1 MEKIYRKI
9 LEHQRLVIVLFA
21 ISSLAS
27 IFFVAQVKVNYDMND
42 YLPTDSPS
50 TQAISLMEEEF
61 EGGVPNAR
69 VMIENLSVAEAL
81 KYKEKIQKIEGV
93 IDVLWLDDTVNITE
107 PLEVQDEKSIESYY
121 KENNALYTVT
131 IDEDKGIEAVDS
143 LMEVIGEDGYLE
155 GTAVNTAIAAEST
168 VKEISKIVMFT
179 IPIVFIILLI
189 TTNSWF
195 EPIVLLLTIGVSIL
209 LNAGSNI
216 IFGTISFV
224 TSGAGNILL
233 LAVSLDYSVFLL
245 HRFEENRDLGLI
257 PKEAIIQALKQ
268 SIASV
273 LSSGLTTGISF
284 AALILMRFKI
294 GPDLGISL
302 AKGIVLSLITVF
314 VLLPVLVLKTYKIL
328 EKTRHKALL
337 PEFKKFGRIVSKV
350 MVALVII
357 FSIVIVPSFLAQTKN
372 SYYYGAEHIFGLD
385 TKLGQ
390 DREKIDEK
398 FGQSNTMVLMVAND
412 DRTKQIEMS
421 TKLQEIPEL
430 RDIISFVD
438 TVGAEIPPAYL
449 EKDIL
454 NRLESKNYSRMVL
467 TVNTE
472 YEGER
477 SFKIIEEISDTA
489 EDYYPKSYYLA
500 GESAST
506 YDLMDTITED
516 NLRVNLISI
525 GAVFLVLALT
535 FRSIIIPF
543 ILVLSIETAVWI
555 NLSIPYFNDT
565 TLFYFSYLIVGAI
578 HLGATVDY
586 AILMTSRYLENREKL
601 EKKEAVRETI
611 SNVTVSVLTS
621 GSAIVVVGS
630 LLGYITTHG
639 ILMQLGSLLAR
650 GAVFSMLIVFFVLPG
665 LLYIFDK
672 PIQKLSKGLNF
683 VNKQSGNMS
692 RQTF

>member
-9 LEHQRLVIVLFA
+9 LEHQKLVIVLFV

-27 IFFVAQVKVNYDMND
+27 VFFAPQVKVNYDMND
-42 YLPTDSPS
+42 YLPADSPS
-50 TQAISLMEEEF
+50 TQALSLMEEEF

-69 VMIENLSVAEAL
+69 VMIEDISIPQAL
-81 KYKEKIQKIEGV
+81 KYKEKIQGIDGV
-93 IDVLWLDDTVNITE
+93 TDVLWLDDTIDITE
-107 PLEVQDEKSIESYY
+107 PLEVQDKKSIESYY

-131 IDEDKGIEAVDS
+131 INEDKGIEAVDS
-143 LMEVIGEDGYLE
+143 LRDLIGEDGYLE
-155 GTAVNTAIAAEST
+155 GTAVNTAVAAEST

-179 IPIVFIILLI
+179 IPIVIVILLI

-195 EPIVLLLTIGVSIL
+195 EPLVLLLAIGVSIL

-245 HRFEENRDLGLI
+245 HRFEENRDQGLD
-257 PKEAIIQALKQ
+257 PKESMAQALKQ
-268 SIASV
+268 STGSI

-294 GPDLGISL
+294 GPDLGIAL
-302 AKGIVLSLITVF
+302 AKGIVLSLMTVF

-337 PEFKKFGRIVSKV
+337 PDFKKFGRVVSKA
-350 MVALVII
+350 MIPLVII
-357 FSIVIVPSFLAQTKN
+357 FAIVIVPSFLAQTKN
-372 SYYYGAEHIFGLD
+372 NYYYGAEHIFGLD
-385 TKLGQ
+385 TELGQ
-390 DREKIDEK
+390 DSKKIAEK
-398 FGQSNTMVLMVAND
+398 FGQSNAMVLMVENRDLA
-412 DRTKQIEMS
+412 KQIDMS

-430 RDIISFVD
+430 TDIISFVD

-449 EKDIL
+449 EESTL
-454 NRLESKNYSRMVL
+454 NRLESENYSRMVL
-467 TVNTE
+467 TVSTE

-477 SFKIIEEISDTA
+477 AFEIIEEIRNIG
-489 EDYYPKSYYLA
+489 EDYFPGSYYLA

-525 GAVFLVLALT
+525 GAVFIVLALT
-535 FRSIIIPF
+535 FKSLIIPF

-555 NLSIPYFNDT
+555 NLSIPYFNET
-565 TLFYFSYLIVGAI
+565 TLFYFSYLIVGVI

-601 EKKEAVRETI
+601 KRKEAVKETI

-672 PIQKLSKGLNF
+672 AIQKLSKGLNF
-683 VNKQSGNMS
+683 INEE
-692 RQTF
+692 RE

>member
-9 LEHQRLVIVLFA
+9 LEHQKLVIVLFV

-27 IFFVAQVKVNYDMND
+27 IFFATQVKVNYDMND

-69 VMIENLSVAEAL
+69 VMVENLSVAEAL
-81 KYKEKIQKIEGV
+81 KYKEKIQNIEGV
-93 IDVLWLDDTVNITE
+93 TDVLWLDDTINITE
-107 PLEVQDEKSIESYY
+107 PLEVQDKKSIESYY

-131 IDEDKGIEAVDS
+131 IDEDKNIEAVDS
-143 LMEVIGEDGYLE
+143 LMELIGEDGYLE

-179 IPIVFIILLI
+179 IPIVLIILLI

-294 GPDLGISL
+294 GPDLGIAL
-302 AKGIVLSLITVF
+302 AKGIILSLITVF
-314 VLLPVLVLKTYKIL
+314 VLLPVLVLKTYKVL

-337 PEFKKFGRIVSKV
+337 PKFKKFGRIVSKT
-350 MVALVII
+350 MIPLVII

-372 SYYYGAEHIFGLD
+372 SYYYGAEHIFGLN

-390 DREKIDEK
+390 DGEKIDEK

-412 DRTKQIEMS
+412 DRAKQIEMS
-421 TKLQEIPEL
+421 VKLQEIPEL
-430 RDIISFVD
+430 TDIISFVD
-438 TVGAEIPPAYL
+438 TVGAEIPPDYL
-449 EKDIL
+449 EKDTL

-467 TVNTE
+467 TVSTE
-472 YEGER
+472 YEDER
-477 SFKIIEEISDTA
+477 AFEVVEEIKDIA
-489 EDYYPKSYYLA
+489 EEYFPESYYLA

-516 NLRVNLISI
+516 NSRVNLISI
-525 GAVFLVLALT
+525 GAVFVVLALT

-601 EKKEAVRETI
+601 ERKEAVRETI

-621 GSAIVVVGS
+621 GSAIIVVGS

-650 GAVFSMLIVFFVLPG
+650 GAAFSMLIVFFVLPG

-683 VNKQSGNMS
+683 VNKE
-692 RQTF
+692 RE

>member
-9 LEHQRLVIVLFA
+9 LEHQKLVIVLFV

-27 IFFVAQVKVNYDMND
+27 IFFATQVKVNYDMND

-69 VMIENLSVAEAL
+69 VMVENLSVAEAL
-81 KYKEKIQKIEGV
+81 KYKEKIQNIEGV
-93 IDVLWLDDTVNITE
+93 TDVLWLDDTINITE
-107 PLEVQDEKSIESYY
+107 PLEVQDKKSIESYY

-131 IDEDKGIEAVDS
+131 IDEDKNIEAVDS
-143 LMEVIGEDGYLE
+143 LMELIGEDGYLE

-179 IPIVFIILLI
+179 IPIVLIILLI

-294 GPDLGISL
+294 GPDLGIAL
-302 AKGIVLSLITVF
+302 AKGIILSLITVF
-314 VLLPVLVLKTYKIL
+314 VLLPVLVLKTYKVL

-337 PEFKKFGRIVSKV
+337 PKFKKFGRIVSKT
-350 MVALVII
+350 MIPLVII

-372 SYYYGAEHIFGLD
+372 SYYYGAEHIFGLN

-390 DREKIDEK
+390 DSEKIDEK

-412 DRTKQIEMS
+412 DRAKQIEMS
-421 TKLQEIPEL
+421 VKLQEIPEL
-430 RDIISFVD
+430 TDIISFVD
-438 TVGAEIPPAYL
+438 TVGAEIPPDYL
-449 EKDIL
+449 EKDTL

-467 TVNTE
+467 TVSTE
-472 YEGER
+472 YEDER
-477 SFKIIEEISDTA
+477 AFEVVEEIKDIA
-489 EDYYPKSYYLA
+489 EEYFPESYYLA

-543 ILVLSIETAVWI
+543 ILVLSIDTAVWI

-601 EKKEAVRETI
+601 ERKEAVRETI

-621 GSAIVVVGS
+621 GSAIIVVGS

-650 GAVFSMLIVFFVLPG
+650 GAAFSMLIVFFVLPG

-683 VNKQSGNMS
+683 VNKE
-692 RQTF
+692 RE

>member
-9 LEHQRLVIVLFA
+9 LEHQKLVIVLFV

-27 IFFVAQVKVNYDMND
+27 IFFATQVKVNYDMND

-69 VMIENLSVAEAL
+69 VMVENLSVAEAL
-81 KYKEKIQKIEGV
+81 KYKEKIQNIEGV
-93 IDVLWLDDTVNITE
+93 TDVLWLDDTINITE
-107 PLEVQDEKSIESYY
+107 PLEVQDKKSIESYY

-131 IDEDKGIEAVDS
+131 IDEDKNIEAVDS
-143 LMEVIGEDGYLE
+143 LMELIGEDGYLE

-179 IPIVFIILLI
+179 IPIVLIILLI

-294 GPDLGISL
+294 GPDLGIAL
-302 AKGIVLSLITVF
+302 AKGIILSLITVF
-314 VLLPVLVLKTYKIL
+314 VLLPVLVLKTYKVL

-337 PEFKKFGRIVSKV
+337 PKFKKFGRIVSKT
-350 MVALVII
+350 MIPLVII

-372 SYYYGAEHIFGLD
+372 SYYYGAEHIFGLN

-390 DREKIDEK
+390 DSEKIDEK

-412 DRTKQIEMS
+412 DRAKQIEMS
-421 TKLQEIPEL
+421 VKLQEIPEL
-430 RDIISFVD
+430 TDIISFVD
-438 TVGAEIPPAYL
+438 TVGAEIPPDYL
-449 EKDIL
+449 EKDTL

-467 TVNTE
+467 TVSTE
-472 YEGER
+472 YEDER
-477 SFKIIEEISDTA
+477 AFEVVEEIKDIA
-489 EDYYPKSYYLA
+489 EEYFPESYYLA

-601 EKKEAVRETI
+601 ERKEAVRETI

-621 GSAIVVVGS
+621 GSAIIVVGS

-650 GAVFSMLIVFFVLPG
+650 GAAFSMLIVFFVLPG

-683 VNKQSGNMS
+683 VNKE
-692 RQTF
+692 RE